1 MKTLILNARVIDPAS
16 GTDARMDILI
26 ENGRISQMA
35 PGLSGFSG
43 DARVIDAEG
52 LVAAPGLVDMHCHLR
67 DPGFTHKEDIRT
79 GTAAAAAGG
88 FTSVACMPNT
98 KPVIDSEET
107 LRYVLDKA
115 ARQGAVRV
123 YPIAAV
129 SMGQLGETLSPFQTL
144 KNAGAVAFSDDG
156 RPVMDEALMK
166 SAVRLAHSLGT
177 AVISHC
183 EDFTVFQEGALNE
196 GEMSRVLRLPG
207 IPAAAEE
214 KMVEREA
221 RLSLETGARVHIAHI
236 STAGSV
242 EIVRAYKKRGA
253 PVTCETCPH
262 YMLLDERATQG
273 YNTLAKMN
281 PPLRTQHDV
290 QAILGG
296 LLDGTI
302 DAIATDHAPHSREEK
317 HVPFVDA
324 PNGVIGF
331 ETALPAALTALYCTG
346 KAGLREILRLL
357 TQGPADIL
365 KIDRGRLAPGLDADI
380 VLFDPEESRVISA
393 DRFLSKSANS
403 CFIGMRLTGVIRYTL
418 VGGQVVFEDGA
429 PKA

>member
-16 GTDARMDILI
+16 DTDARMDILI

-35 PGLSGFSG
+35 SGLSGFAG

-67 DPGFTHKEDIRT
+67 DPGFTHKEDIHT
-79 GTAAAAAGG
+79 GTASAAAGG

-129 SMGQLGETLSPFQTL
+129 SMGQLGETLSPFQKL
-144 KNAGAVAFSDDG
+144 KDAGAVAFSDDG

-166 SAVRLAHSLGT
+166 SAVYLAHSLG
-177 AVISHC
+177 AMVISHC

-214 KMVEREA
+214 NMVEREA

-346 KAGLREILRLL
+346 KAGLSEILRLL

-365 KIDRGRLAPGLDADI
+365 KIDRGRLAAGLDADI

-393 DRFLSKSANS
+393 DRFRSKSANS

-429 PKA
+429 PEA